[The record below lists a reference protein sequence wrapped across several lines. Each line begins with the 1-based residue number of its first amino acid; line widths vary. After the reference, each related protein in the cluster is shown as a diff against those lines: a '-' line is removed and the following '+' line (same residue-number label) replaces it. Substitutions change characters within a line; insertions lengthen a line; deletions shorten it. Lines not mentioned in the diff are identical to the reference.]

1 MLSVKAREA
10 ADTIF
15 KVFGMTQL
23 RIKPSLPCLRITVT
37 AIRVAKQVSI
47 AFFTRLHM
55 QHCEKTFVLAGIQ
68 NDSRVR

>member
-23 RIKPSLPCLRITVT
+23 SIKPQGHEAGKKRCYQLKCFKIGTINLTKLHSY
-37 AIRVAKQVSI
+37 SI
-47 AFFTRLHM
+47 F
-55 QHCEKTFVLAGIQ
+55 
-68 NDSRVR
+68 

>member
-23 RIKPSLPCLRITVT
+23 RIKH
-37 AIRVAKQVSI
+37 RVLI
-47 AFFTRLHM
+47 
-55 QHCEKTFVLAGIQ
+55 
-68 NDSRVR
+68 